1 MGSRS
6 LRFPSFSNFAKDFSC
21 SFISSSSASAAV
33 FISSR
38 FFGCTSL
45 SVVLPRFK
53 TSPTPVLLDLLI
65 SCFGWVESVFS
76 GGVDLGTLL
85 GFAAAF
91 LQAGL
96 LGAGADAFVTTS
108 GPFPWTFEPRA
119 KIVDLELLFGEGV
132 TELGLGVA
140 VGVPEPVEPSTT
152 CGDSCICRSFFRAA
166 FSDFVISNCE
176 SAVSS
181 KVRELVDLPLSPG
194 QQQDS

>member
-21 SFISSSSASAAV
+21 SFISSSSASEAV

-38 FFGCTSL
+38 FFGGASL

-65 SCFGWVESVFS
+65 SSCFVFS

-108 GPFPWTFEPRA
+108 GPFPWTFEPLA

-166 FSDFVISNCE
+166 FSDFLISNCE

-181 KVRELVDLPLSPG
+181 KVRELEDLPLSPG